1 MCPDPPDEH
10 DIERYIERSG
20 DLEAE
25 RDAATR

>member
-10 DIERYIERSG
+10 DIERYSQRPGE
-20 DLEAE
+20 LEAD